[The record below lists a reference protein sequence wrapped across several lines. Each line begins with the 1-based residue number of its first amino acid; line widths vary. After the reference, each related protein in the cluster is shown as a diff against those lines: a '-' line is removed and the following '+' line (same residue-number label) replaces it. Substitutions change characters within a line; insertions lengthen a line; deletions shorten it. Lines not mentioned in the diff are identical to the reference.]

1 MQPSYTTKVEMLN
14 TLDLRNANTTMMTDH
29 IADKSDKLL
38 QLEDDLKKLRRQ
50 NEEFER
56 QAIQTQIQQKR
67 ISFDTETPQHIDLQK
82 LMNLDMTQITT
93 RVFASIQKV

>member
-1 MQPSYTTKVEMLN
+1 MQPSYTTKVEMLI

-29 IADKSDKLL
+29 IAVKSDKLL

-56 QAIQTQIQQKR
+56 QAIQTQI
-67 ISFDTETPQHIDLQK
+67 
-82 LMNLDMTQITT
+82 
-93 RVFASIQKV
+93 